1 MSNNN
6 KRESNKTVIFIIGIA
21 LIIAVLSIFAVFSA
35 SIMHW
40 LGFEYESVGS
50 FILYFIIASFV
61 SYPMNLIAGAFPKA
75 LLKLKKISKSFAVF
89 LYMVLDTIAT
99 FLGFYLVDVS
109 MSSVASSNISLL
121 VLALIFAALGI
132 SDITEKTNN

>member
-109 MSSVASSNISLL
+109 MSSVESSNISLL
-121 VLALIFAALGI
+121 VLALIFATLGI
-132 SDITEKTNN
+132 SDITEKTND

>member
-1 MSNNN
+1 M
-6 KRESNKTVIFIIGIA
+6 
-21 LIIAVLSIFAVFSA
+21 
-35 SIMHW
+35 
-40 LGFEYESVGS
+40 
-50 FILYFIIASFV
+50 
-61 SYPMNLIAGAFPKA
+61 
-75 LLKLKKISKSFAVF
+75 LKLKKISKSFAVF

>member
-21 LIIAVLSIFAVFSA
+21 IIIAVLSIFAVFSA

-109 MSSVASSNISLL
+109 MSSVESSNISLL

-132 SDITEKTNN
+132 SDITEKTND

>member
-75 LLKLKKISKSFAVF
+75 LLKLKKYQNH
-89 LYMVLDTIAT
+89 LRY
-99 FLGFYLVDVS
+99 FY
-109 MSSVASSNISLL
+109 IWFW
-121 VLALIFAALGI
+121 IQ
-132 SDITEKTNN
+132 

>member
-21 LIIAVLSIFAVFSA
+21 LIIAVLSIVAVFSA

-109 MSSVASSNISLL
+109 MSSVESSNISLL

-132 SDITEKTNN
+132 SDITEKTND

>member
-109 MSSVASSNISLL
+109 MSSVESSNISLL

-132 SDITEKTNN
+132 SDITEKTND